1 MKLTDRI
8 NELFNKFNVNLKT
21 EEVNLE
27 AQGVLEN
34 GTIVYTDADSFV
46 EGADVFVMNEEGE
59 RIPLPDGD
67 YTFEDGTTL
76 KISNGG
82 KVAKSVAKGADGEGS
97 EGEGGN
103 GEGSSAGVAGGNP
116 GKGGKKPTPPAKA
129 PPKKKGKSAQD
140 KLAEEDEESNVNIDV
155 EVDEKDKEEMMDDA
169 YVIDLINRVLD
180 ERFPAEVVEAEEIK
194 EEEEEEITMSVIK
207 KLQKEIT
214 ELKTQAASTGV
225 ERVKKQEAKYEPVDL
240 TSLSNEERIT
250 ALFNQFNK

>member
-27 AQGVLEN
+27 AQGVLDN

-59 RIPLPDGD
+59 RIPLPEGE

-103 GEGSSAGVAGGNP
+103 GEGGAAGVAGGNP
-116 GKGGKKPTPPAKA
+116 GKGGTKPTKA
-129 PPKKKGKSAQD
+129 PPKKKGKSAQS

-155 EVDEKDKEEMMDDA
+155 EVDEKDKEELMDDA
-169 YVIDLINRVLD
+169 YIIDLINRVLD

-194 EEEEEEITMSVIK
+194 EEEEEEEEITMSVIK
-207 KLQKEIT
+207 KLQKDIT
-214 ELKTQAASTGV
+214 ELKLEAASGGV
-225 ERVKKQEAKYEPVDL
+225 KRVKKQKAKFEPVDL
-240 TSLSNEERIT
+240 TKLSNEERIT

>member
-1 MKLTDRI
+1 
-8 NELFNKFNVNLKT
+8 
-21 EEVNLE
+21 
-27 AQGVLEN
+27 
-34 GTIVYTDADSFV
+34 
-46 EGADVFVMNEEGE
+46 MNEEGE

-67 YTFEDGTTL
+67 YTFEDGTKL

-82 KVAKSVAKGADGEGS
+82 KVAKSVAKGAEGEGS
-97 EGEGGN
+97 E
-103 GEGSSAGVAGGNP
+103 GEGSSAGVAAGNP
-116 GKGGKKPTPPAKA
+116 PKGGKKPTPPAKA

-155 EVDEKDKEEMMDDA
+155 EVEEKDKEEMMDDA

-207 KLQKEIT
+207 ELQKEIT
-214 ELKTQAASTGV
+214 ELKTQAASSGV

-240 TSLSNEERIT
+240 TSLSNNERIT